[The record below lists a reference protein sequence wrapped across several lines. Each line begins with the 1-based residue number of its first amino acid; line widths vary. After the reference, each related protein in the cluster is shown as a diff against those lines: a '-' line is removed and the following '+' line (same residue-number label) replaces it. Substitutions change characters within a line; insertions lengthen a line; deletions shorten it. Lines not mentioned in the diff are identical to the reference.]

1 MLKNHEKELMISIN
15 LFLDNILK
23 INNLFKTLLQKYF
36 DQKFDDV
43 QKVTDQ
49 ISNLESECDALRR
62 DVERRIYSETLIPE
76 IRGDVLGMLENL
88 DKIPGQIQGNA
99 HSFNTEKPKVN
110 AELDKN
116 FLKLCDYASECIS
129 LLIEGSRSFFTD
141 KKITIAKCLEVS
153 KVESKAD
160 KISTELKKTIFTNN
174 IIIDA
179 VLTDYGRQ
187 KLAGTGNLGITQ
199 YAFANQPVDWQLG
212 FQKAASESMR
222 EIVAFHDYLLL
233 PIIIA
238 ISVFVLFLMLYACIR
253 FRASANPNPSKRT
266 HNVAVEV
273 LWTLIPCLILIVIA
287 VPSFKILYK
296 QDAIPKADLTIKA
309 IGYQWYWGYEYP
321 DENIIFESYMVE
333 DKDLRPDQ
341 PRLLAVDNEVVVPVN
356 KVVKVLITANDVL
369 HAWAL
374 PSFGV
379 KRDAVPGRINETWFK
394 AEKVGT
400 YYGQCSELCGIK
412 HAFMPITVKVV
423 TDEEYEDWLSEA
435 KEKFA
440 KEEIENNNLKLVSK

>member
-1 MLKNHEKELMISIN
+1 M
-15 LFLDNILK
+15 
-23 INNLFKTLLQKYF
+23 
-36 DQKFDDV
+36 
-43 QKVTDQ
+43 
-49 ISNLESECDALRR
+49 
-62 DVERRIYSETLIPE
+62 
-76 IRGDVLGMLENL
+76 
-88 DKIPGQIQGNA
+88 
-99 HSFNTEKPKVN
+99 
-110 AELDKN
+110 
-116 FLKLCDYASECIS
+116 
-129 LLIEGSRSFFTD
+129 
-141 KKITIAKCLEVS
+141 KKILLTLTTFF
-153 KVESKAD
+153 
-160 KISTELKKTIFTNN
+160 ISFE
-174 IIIDA
+174 A
-179 VLTDYGRQ
+179 M
-187 KLAGTGNLGITQ
+187 
-199 YAFANQPVDWQLG
+199 ANQPKEWQLG
-212 FQKAASESMR
+212 FQEAASESMR
-222 EIVAFHDYLLL
+222 DIISFHDNLLL
-233 PIIIA
+233 PIIVA
-238 ISVFVLFLMLYACIR
+238 ISAFVLFLMLYVCIK

-321 DENIIFESYMVE
+321 DENIIFDSYMVE
-333 DKDLRPDQ
+333 DKDLKANQ

-394 AEKVGT
+394 AEKTGT

-423 TDEEYEDWLSEA
+423 SEEEYQEWLMNA
-435 KEKFA
+435 RVKFA
-440 KEEIENNNLKLVSK
+440 KEPIENEINKKIASK